1 MLGLAFMAWLTVVI
15 CYGGNWILGQCMI
28 ERPIVVG
35 LVAGILMGDIS
46 AGCIIGASLEAIF
59 MGAVNIGGAISAE
72 PVTATALAV
81 AFTVAG
87 VEQSAAIT
95 IAVPVGVVTAFL
107 SIAMNNI
114 LLNFFAA
121 PFDKMA
127 KDGNERGL
135 AVQHW
140 GLWLVK
146 YTAFAFIAFF
156 GVYLGAEPVSQIV
169 NQIPA
174 NVMSGLNAV
183 GSLLP
188 AVGMALL
195 LQMLWST
202 QLAVYFFLGFVLYAY
217 LGLPMIAI
225 ATIGVIIAVVQ
236 GLRDKEISDMEH
248 KSISAAPVATADVTI
263 SEEEDFFA

>member
-135 AVQHW
+135 CSALGPVARQVCGFCFHRVLRRVSRRRTCVSDCEPDSSECHEWPQRCRFALARRRNGTSATDAVEH
-140 GLWLVK
+140 
-146 YTAFAFIAFF
+146 
-156 GVYLGAEPVSQIV
+156 
-169 NQIPA
+169 PA
-174 NVMSGLNAV
+174 GCV
-183 GSLLP
+183 
-188 AVGMALL
+188 LL
-195 LQMLWST
+195 LGLC
-202 QLAVYFFLGFVLYAY
+202 AVC
-217 LGLPMIAI
+217 LPWPSDDCHCHHRRDYCCCSRSAR
-225 ATIGVIIAVVQ
+225 Q
-236 GLRDKEISDMEH
+236 G
-248 KSISAAPVATADVTI
+248 
-263 SEEEDFFA
+263 DFRYGA